1 MRSLSRSFSP
11 VVFTLSVV
19 AAFMVKLSHAGHGH
33 LAAPQFLRLHGPLET
48 FVRGFQP
55 RTLCSLNRRQPAPKG
70 KRKLLEEEGISLRG
84 LAGLEGFLLF
94 YKRCFI
100 ASKYQEKPPRHLLAR
115 REGLPW
121 TGTSAVSTAQS
132 SDQTLPGLSPLT
144 ERLCPLSPVTA
155 GDAGSAGPAL
165 VSSVQGEV
173 TLRPA
178 LSTSGAESQRNG
190 RRPRGR
196 SP

>member
-1 MRSLSRSFSP
+1 MHSLSRSFSP

-19 AAFMVKLSHAGHGH
+19 AAFMVKLSHADHGH
-33 LAAPQFLRLHGPLET
+33 LTALQFLRLHCPLEP
-48 FVRGFQP
+48 FVWGFQP

-70 KRKLLEEEGISLRG
+70 KWKLLEEEGISLRG
-84 LAGLEGFLLF
+84 LTGLEGFLLF

-100 ASKYQEKPPRHLLAR
+100 ASKYQEKPRHLLAR

-121 TGTSAVSTAQS
+121 TGTPAVSTAQS

-155 GDAGSAGPAL
+155 GDAGSAGPAP

-178 LSTSGAESQRNG
+178 LSTSGAESQRNS
-190 RRPRGR
+190 RRP
-196 SP
+196 